1 MADDQ
6 REELEIG
13 GRHKLRTPRSPM
25 KKVFLALLSICVLYG
40 SADAADRIKIGYL
53 DTSGTFLSLTLVRK
67 KGLFTIEGIQADLI
81 RIRSTVALT
90 ALVSGE
96 LDYHSVL
103 GPAVAAAI
111 RGVPI
116 KIVACYTPRVAT
128 AIIALP
134 EFKTVQDL
142 RGKTIGI
149 NSLGGGLEG
158 QVRLILKHF
167 GLDAEKDV
175 KLLATGG
182 MESRLTAMKQGFT
195 VATLGSPPIEFV
207 GKKLGFT
214 VLARARELFS
224 YPSSGLIVNVKK
236 IKERPDEIKRMIK
249 AGIETNRY
257 FSQNREGTLRAMMEW
272 MKIDRDMAAATYA
285 GIAKTSG
292 DDLSL
297 PEDGL
302 RLLIDEAKK
311 NAKLNREVS
320 IDQVAD
326 LSILREVQREM
337 GIK

>member
-1 MADDQ
+1 MTKMF
-6 REELEIG
+6 LS
-13 GRHKLRTPRSPM
+13 LLV
-25 KKVFLALLSICVLYG
+25 VFVFHA
-40 SADAADRIKIGYL
+40 SAYSADRIKIGYP
-53 DTSGTFLSLTLVRK
+53 DASGTFLSLPLGQQAGFFK
-67 KGLFTIEGIQADLI
+67 KDGIQADLI

-111 RGVPI
+111 RGIPI

-158 QVRLILKHF
+158 QMRLMLKHF

-207 GKKLGFT
+207 GKKLGFE

-224 YPSSGLIVNVKK
+224 YPSSGLIVNAKR
-236 IKERPDEIKRMIK
+236 IKDRPDEIKRMIK

-257 FSQNREGTLRAMMEW
+257 ISQNREETLRAMMEW
-272 MKIDRDMAAATYA
+272 MKIDRELAAATYD
-285 GIAKTSG
+285 GVVKTYG

-311 NAKLNREVS
+311 NAKLNREIS

-326 LSILREVQREM
+326 LSILKEAQREM
-337 GIK
+337 GIR